1 MRTHLD
7 EVQAALHGETV
18 ATKGLP
24 GPHRRLVDSVVDGG
38 LGGPADVAALV
49 HHVLRFEEARGG
61 ASPHLDLTQDEHG
74 RLRACLEAADLDVT
88 RLGSGRLRSSA
99 GEVGNPPSWLR
110 GAVGGLDLA
119 LAAPG
124 LVRRDDGA
132 VVPTLSRE
140 ERPVPADPALAALA
154 GTATYKS
161 RSQAVALRAVALAP
175 DASVLHVVLPTGS
188 GKSLVGI
195 APGLF
200 REDGTT
206 VVVVP
211 TVALALDQEG
221 QAARVFSNAGLPRQL
236 AYHGNLDPETKRVIR
251 DRLESGQQRLVFTS
265 PEALVQSL
273 SPSLHRLARSGG
285 LRYLVLDEAHLVRTW
300 GLDFRPDF
308 QLVGPLAGE
317 LMQVATA
324 AGVPPLKTV
333 LLSATMSKASLIL
346 NETLLP
352 GASSQFVGSTHV
364 RTELRYMVGASPDE
378 DTRRQRL
385 VQLLRRLPR
394 PAIVYTTR
402 KKAAEEIADLLRASG
417 FSRVSA
423 FHGDSD
429 DATRREVLAGWS
441 GTAGRTTVDVV
452 VGTSAFGLGVDQS
465 DVRAVVHACVPGGV
479 DRYYQEV
486 GRAGRDGHAAVAVWL
501 PVVAKDLAEAA
512 RIEGATVIGDDKIWK
527 RWRAMRARHLADEET
542 GHILLDTSVVPEHV
556 AVASD
561 ANRLWNRNAL
571 ALLVRA
577 GVVDLVP
584 VAPPTLIRDAE
595 ESETAWAVRQEEAWT
610 RFRNAVVVR
619 SRLANLDRASVEAAV
634 GAVRSAVSH
643 AEKEGLARVRRL
655 LQGQDC
661 WNEVFASE
669 YTYSE
674 STGRCLAVQHVT
686 PSCSGCPAHPGRG
699 MSPAPQPVIP
709 MPRMSNLDLPVQ
721 AALKSQLHGVGAL
734 VVTYPVSG
742 RRPGPEQWLD
752 ELIRKCVANGV
763 RYIVVPPALRDH
775 RALVEAHRH
784 SAGRFV
790 AVDTRLEGPR
800 PFAVPTLVICG
811 LAEPVPA
818 GTLPP
823 VVAGGAPRVVLVPE
837 DAEEPT
843 RPGALLSE
851 WRSPVLAIEDLLR
864 RI

>member
-7 EVQAALHGETV
+7 DVQAALRGETV

-38 LGGPADVAALV
+38 VGGPADVAALV
-49 HHVLRFEEARGG
+49 HHVLRFEGARGG
-61 ASPHLDLTQDEHG
+61 VSPHLDLPQDDYG
-74 RLRACLEAADLDVT
+74 RLRGCLEVAGLNVT

-99 GEVGNPPSWLR
+99 GRLEEPPDWLR

-124 LVRRDDGA
+124 EVQRDGA
-132 VVPTLSRE
+132 VVATLSRQ
-140 ERPVPADPALAALA
+140 ERPVAADPALEALA

-161 RSQAVALRAVALAP
+161 RSQAVALRTVALAP
-175 DASVLHVVLPTGS
+175 EASVLHVVLPTGS

-195 APGLF
+195 APGLL

-211 TVALALDQEG
+211 TVALALDQER
-221 QAARVFSNAGLPRQL
+221 QATRVFPNAGLPREL
-236 AYHGNLDPETKRVIR
+236 AYHGSLDPETKRVIR
-251 DRLESGQQRLVFTS
+251 ERLESGRQRLVFTS
-265 PEALVQSL
+265 PEALVHSL

-300 GLDFRPDF
+300 GLDFRPEF
-308 QLVGPLAGE
+308 QLVGPLASE
-317 LMQVATA
+317 LMQIAAA
-324 AGVPPLKTV
+324 AGVSPLKTV
-333 LLSATMSKASLIL
+333 LLSATMSKEGLIL
-346 NETLLP
+346 NETLFP
-352 GASSQFVGSTHV
+352 GSSSHFVGSTHV
-364 RTELRYMVGASPDE
+364 RTEMRYMVGASADE

-402 KKAAEEIADLLRASG
+402 KKAAEEIADLLRDSG
-417 FSRVSA
+417 FSRVAA

-429 DATRREVLAGWS
+429 DTARREVLAGWS
-441 GTAGRTTVDVV
+441 GSAGRTTVDVV

-501 PVVAKDLAEAA
+501 PVMAKDLAEAA

-527 RWRAMRARHLADEET
+527 RWRAMRARHLLDEET
-542 GHILLDTSVVPEHV
+542 GHVVLDTSVVPEHV
-556 AVASD
+556 DVASD
-561 ANRLWNRNAL
+561 SNRLWNRNAL

-577 GVVDLVP
+577 GVVDVVP
-584 VAPPTLIRDAE
+584 VAPPTLTRGTDESDA
-595 ESETAWAVRQEEAWT
+595 AWAVRQEEAWT

-619 SRLANLDRASVEAAV
+619 SRLDNLDRASMEAAV
-634 GAVRSAVSH
+634 GAVRSAVSQT
-643 AEKEGLARVRRL
+643 EKEGLARVRRL
-655 LQGQDC
+655 LQGNEC

-699 MSPAPQPVIP
+699 LSPAPQPVIP
-709 MPRMSNLDLPVQ
+709 LPQMPKLDLPMQ
-721 AALKSQLHGVGAL
+721 AALASQLHGVGAL

-742 RRPGPEQWLD
+742 RRPGPDQWLD

-763 RYIVVPPALRDH
+763 RYIVVPPALRGH
-775 RALVEAHRH
+775 RALGEAHRH
-784 SAGRFV
+784 SGGRFV

-800 PFAVPTLVICG
+800 PFRIPTLVICG
-811 LAEPVPA
+811 LGEAVPPA
-818 GTLPP
+818 ALPP
-823 VVAGGAPRVVLVPE
+823 VFAGGAPRVVLVP
-837 DAEEPT
+837 DDTEEPT
-843 RPGALLSE
+843 RPGTLLSE
-851 WRSPVLAIEDLLR
+851 WRSPVLTIEDLLR